1 MISRLPARV
10 PLSGGAF
17 IVVVVVVALIFA
29 AAFVAA
35 TLVAA
40 VVKYSPLG
48 GFVVLMGE
56 NLSSLSA

>member
-17 IVVVVVVALIFA
+17 IVVVVVALIFA

-35 TLVAA
+35 ALVAA